1 MIKTKVMKKQIHLLI
16 TALFLVFMAHSA
28 FSQVVISDIPAAV
41 ADPAAV
47 LDLQSTTKGFVAPR
61 MSEAQR
67 NLIPSPPTSM
77 IIYQNTVPTG
87 LYYNTG
93 TPGSPQWDKITD
105 ANYIGGYWT
114 QSGSDVYYNTG
125 NVGIGTPTPGADLDV
140 AGSGW
145 FADSVY
151 ITGRPG
157 QLRLDAEA
165 GYEPALHYEYGGDTK
180 FSWYHRLQGPGY
192 GTDYLML
199 QSYESKNNLTANGG
213 SPELIGYNPDGRIL
227 QQYQGASAAFMMFSD
242 AEFPMLYIDVNNGG
256 DAANGIQSRVMS
268 ASSVVGSLCI
278 GGWNEGHGNAVYG
291 QNKLE
296 GLYGYLGTENHG
308 AYGHHIDSDNRGA
321 LGTPNTGAYGVYD
334 ANGNQGNLGLL
345 SFGVQGT
352 HGSSDFWAAL
362 GTSSAGV
369 YARLTPNGSSQ
380 SLSPN
385 DFAVK
390 GVGVEIGTFNS
401 NQGSNYSNQ
410 VGGVMGYNSVGTEYS
425 AGVLG
430 YTDDSDSDRRTS
442 GVFGSIENSSEWGA
456 LGYEESGGTNYGGY
470 FTAWGNGSGKASSEP
485 SSSIGIGVYGDLFGA
500 HIHGEVYGLY
510 AQGENY
516 GLFTEGDVYR
526 TGADIHLQQDNN
538 GQSNVMYTLVSTEMT
553 VQTYGIGQLQ
563 SGKSSVYFDDAF
575 ANVVSAN
582 EPIIVTVT
590 PIGKSEWVYLEKV
603 DENGFTVLE
612 NNDGKSNV
620 QFSWIA
626 IGKRK
631 GFENMSLPAEVIA
644 SDYSQKIQ
652 SGLHNDNDITTDGE
666 GLYYQNGMLVKGQ
679 APQSGTGSNTES
691 AVDVKFDRG
700 SIVDREKTVAPTQDY
715 TATEDVPV
723 KKK

>member
-1 MIKTKVMKKQIHLLI
+1 MKKQIHLFV
-16 TALFLVFMAHSA
+16 AVLFLVFMTHSA
-28 FSQVVISDIPAAV
+28 FSQIVVSDIPAAT
-41 ADPAAV
+41 ADPAAM
-47 LDLQSTTKGFVAPR
+47 LDVQSTTKGFLVPR

-77 IIYQNTVPTG
+77 IIYQNTAPTG

-93 TPGSPQWDKITD
+93 TAGSPVWEKITD
-105 ANYIGGYWT
+105 ETHIGGYWT
-114 QSGSDVYYNTG
+114 QSGTDLYYNTG
-125 NVGIGTPTPGADLDV
+125 DVGIGTTSPDAPLHVD
-140 AGSGW
+140 
-145 FADSVY
+145 
-151 ITGRPG
+151 GRPG
-157 QLRLDAEA
+157 QIIIDAENN
-165 GYEPALHYEYGGDTK
+165 YEPALHYEYGGNTK
-180 FSWYHRLQGPGY
+180 FTWYHRLAAGPPAY
-192 GTDYLML
+192 SADYLTL
-199 QSYESKNNLTANGG
+199 TSYESVNALNPHSGSFSNN
-213 SPELIGYNPDGRIL
+213 PDLIGLHPEGRIF
-227 QQYQGASAAFMMFSD
+227 QNYQGEGAAFMVYSY
-242 AEFPMLYIDVNNGG
+242 AEFPIFYIEIENGG
-256 DAANGIQSRVMS
+256 EDANGIQARVKS

-308 AYGHHIDSDNRGA
+308 AYGHHIGSDNRGA
-321 LGTPNTGAYGVYD
+321 LGTPTTGAYGVHD
-334 ANGNQGNLGLL
+334 ASGNQGNLGLT

-352 HGSSDFWAAL
+352 HGTSDYWAAL
-362 GTSSAGV
+362 GTSTSAV
-369 YARLTPNGSSQ
+369 YARLTPDGLSQ
-380 SLSPN
+380 SLSVG
-385 DFAVK
+385 DYGVK
-390 GVGVEIGTFNS
+390 GLGVEIAFGNSGTDYGYNET
-401 NQGSNYSNQ
+401 
-410 VGGVMGYNSVGTEYS
+410 VGGVMGYNSQGTSYS
-425 AGVLG
+425 FGVAGYTESNPANRAGGVIGAFNNNSEWGSLG
-430 YTDDSDSDRRTS
+430 Y
-442 GVFGSIENSSEWGA
+442 ENSSG
-456 LGYEESGGTNYGGY
+456 NHYGGY
-470 FTAWGNGSGKASSEP
+470 FTTWANGTGKASSEP

-526 TGADIHLQQDNN
+526 TGADIHLQQDNS

-563 SGKSSVYFDDAF
+563 NGKSSISFDDAF
-575 ANVVSAN
+575 ASVVSAN

-644 SDYSQKIQ
+644 SDYSLKVQ

-666 GLYYQNGMLVKGQ
+666 GLYYQNGVLIKGQ
-679 APQSGTGSNTES
+679 VPQSRTAGNTGPDAE
-691 AVDVKFDRG
+691 VMFDRG
-700 SIVDREKTVAPTQDY
+700 SIADKDKTVEPTDAK
-715 TATEDVPV
+715 TAEDIPGG
-723 KKK
+723 K